1 MSIQTILYQS
11 LQTIESLNRLDRC
24 REMQLPKHEVLATMA
39 VNAGRTARHCF
50 AVEPTGPL

>member
-11 LQTIESLNRLDRC
+11 LQTIESLNRLDRR

-39 VNAGRTARHCF
+39 VNAGRTARPCF